1 MRSIVGMQLRF
12 LVWLQAL
19 RPPTLRS
26 AWPRAPLPLRG
37 NHTLFSAP
45 RRQHCAKVMWH
56 WLTRARL
63 EALRGFTDLID
74 RSPTRDV
81 CLVVWVA
88 LFLSP
93 GAYGFAQF
101 WRVALGVVCFLP
113 LVVLGPDP
121 APSTLNASIVPLA
134 KSRSYLQLSLDT
146 YAAVV
151 VFGGIALSATSLPYS
166 AFVVIDMRMSIAVAW
181 GTAVLVVCTVALSRI
196 WAGCLL
202 VHQAVLGTLAGAGT
216 LGLAHVLRHHFFTH
230 RFWRVDTKRGAT
242 LHTSLAAV
250 LVIVALLTFALRSEG
265 QESAF
270 GSVPRSEYLRVLQ
283 NIMSVDGSTVGD
295 AVRQQGRGRGARAQR
310 GGGGGRGSRSGGRR
324 ADHLTMEQ
332 ELEERRA
339 ERRRERERR
348 RFDSFGNLT
357 VKMKRYADDARAERL
372 SARTKEDARRLR
384 EMSQQRRAR

>member
-1 MRSIVGMQLRF
+1 MLAVQLRF
-12 LVWLQAL
+12 AVWLQTL

-26 AWPRAPLPLRG
+26 AWPRAPVPLRG
-37 NHTLFSAP
+37 KHSLYGAA
-45 RRQHCAKVMWH
+45 RRQYCAKVARH
-56 WLTRARL
+56 WLTRAGL

-101 WRVALGVVCFLP
+101 WRVALGVLCFLP

-121 APSTLNASIVPLA
+121 APSALDARIVPLA

-202 VHQAVLGTLAGAGT
+202 VHQAVLGAFAGAAT

-230 RFWRVDTKRGAT
+230 RVWRVDTKRGAT
-242 LHTSLAAV
+242 LHTSLAAL
-250 LVIVALLTFALRSEG
+250 LVIIALLTFALRSEG

-283 NIMSVDGSTVGD
+283 NIMSTDGSTVGD
-295 AVRQQGRGRGARAQR
+295 AVRQQGRSRGVRAQR
-310 GGGGGRGSRSGGRR
+310 GGGGGGSRSGGGR
-324 ADHLTMEQ
+324 ADRLTMEQ

-357 VKMKRYADDARAERL
+357 VKMKRYAQDARAERL
-372 SARTKEDARRLR
+372 SARTKEDERLLR
-384 EMSQQRRAR
+384 EQLSQRRER